1 MEQSL
6 KNKNYSPSQSLENK
20 IQYDS
25 FYNSLPWLKANVE
38 AEKEVLPL
46 VIYLYRQYF
55 DENTGPN
62 IISNELIEDLNNT
75 MFLHKYVAS
84 KHFNEENF
92 CILEVLNTITFP
104 FNEEEKDFVID
115 VINSI
120 MLAYGGSRLQ
130 EHYDN
135 IALYEDKK
143 LISWAD
149 GLMKKLDF
157 TNRIMGK
164 WCLNEEIDILLMD
177 AKDTCEKLEKE
188 VNKLLEQ
195 NI

>member
-1 MEQSL
+1 MEHLLRQ
-6 KNKNYSPSQSLENK
+6 NLENK
-20 IQYDS
+20 IKYDS
-25 FYNSLPWLKANVE
+25 FYNSLPWLKANVD

-62 IISNELIEDLNNT
+62 IISNELTEDLNKT
-75 MFLHKYVAS
+75 MFKHQYVTSRA
-84 KHFNEENF
+84 FNEENF
-92 CILEVLNTITFP
+92 SILEVLNTITFP

-130 EHYDN
+130 EYYDT
-135 IALYEDKK
+135 IRSYEKK
-143 LISWAD
+143 ELTSWAD
-149 GLMKKLDF
+149 GLIKKLDF

-164 WCLNEEIDILLMD
+164 WCLNKEIDMLLND
-177 AKDTCEKLEKE
+177 AKATF
-188 VNKLLEQ
+188 KLLEDKI
-195 NI
+195 NILIEEKI